1 MEIKLSWNLF
11 IGGFFAVILAYSFI
25 IGKNQTLKI
34 IIATYLAA
42 FATDGLSNLALAAFQ
57 KYSPVAQ
64 TMPPELQI
72 KYYLVFKLALLIA
85 LMVLIVIKGDFTVNL
100 IGDGNVLIG
109 LLTNVVF
116 GVLSAGLLISA
127 VMVFMSGGSFL
138 NAVAGDLQSEQMAL
152 LLQESRLARI
162 MVNNYNLW
170 FAAPALALLL
180 ESIWNRRK
188 NA

>member
-11 IGGFFAVILAYSFI
+11 IGGFFAMILAYSFI

-34 IIATYLAA
+34 IIATYLAV
-42 FATDGLSNLALAAFQ
+42 FATDGISNLALTAFR
-57 KYSPVAQ
+57 KYSPLAQ
-64 TMPPELQI
+64 TLPPELQT

-85 LMVLIVIKGDFTVNL
+85 LMVLIVVKADFTVNIL
-100 IGDGNVLIG
+100 GGDNMIIS
-109 LLTNVVF
+109 LLTNVAF

-138 NAVAGDLQSEQMAL
+138 NPVAGDLQSAQMTL
-152 LLQESRLARI
+152 LLQESRLART

-180 ESIWNRRK
+180 ESVWNRRK